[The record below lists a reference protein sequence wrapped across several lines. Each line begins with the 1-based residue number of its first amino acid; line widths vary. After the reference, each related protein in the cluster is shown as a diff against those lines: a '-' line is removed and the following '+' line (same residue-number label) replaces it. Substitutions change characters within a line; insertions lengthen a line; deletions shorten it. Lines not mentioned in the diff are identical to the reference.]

1 MLHGTKSHG
10 QNFTIDCDF
19 NEMRVLLKSCI
30 LFFLSVRENRVDI
43 QVNL

>member
-1 MLHGTKSHG
+1 MLHETKI
-10 QNFTIDCDF
+10 TIDCDF

-43 QVNL
+43 QANL